1 MSDDNKWSNYSIP
14 ILLSDHVETMED
26 WELVEYASR
35 YEATSKYY
43 RNGATEAKIKE
54 VMRVWSGRYPEEDII
69 ILECASPLEYHTCG
83 NIDDYFKEDKEVE
96 TAKENDE

>member
-1 MSDDNKWSNYSIP
+1 MSDDKKWSNYSIP
-14 ILLSDHVETMED
+14 ILLSDHVQTMED

-54 VMRVWSGRYPEEDII
+54 VMRVWYERYPGEDII
-69 ILECASPLEYHTCG
+69 ILECALEYHTCG
-83 NIDDYFKEDKEVE
+83 NIDDYFKEDEEEE
-96 TAKENDE
+96 TDGEDGE